1 MPAYMSGG
9 ARGGGTFN
17 SGGVH
22 MEINVAREGRND
34 SHYGQVRTASGLNI
48 IAGIWTI
55 ISPWVYG
62 FFNGTGSVWNNVIVG
77 IVIAIF
83 AAIRFFGAASA
94 VWLSWINALL
104 GIWLILSPW
113 IYGYTTNTGR
123 MWNSIIVGIIVL
135 VLSVWSAV
143 ATNAASRV

>member
-1 MPAYMSGG
+1 
-9 ARGGGTFN
+9 
-17 SGGVH
+17 
-22 MEINVAREGRND
+22 MEINVAREGRD
-34 SHYGQVRTASGLNI
+34 DRHYGQVRLASGLNI

-62 FFNGTGSVWNNVIVG
+62 FYNAAGNVWNNVIVG
-77 IVIAIF
+77 IVIAVF
-83 AAIRFFGAASA
+83 AAIRFFGTAGT

-113 IYGYTTNTGR
+113 IYGYTGNAGR
-123 MWNSIIVGIIVL
+123 MWNSIIVGIVVL

-143 ATNAASRV
+143 ATSATTESRL

>member
-1 MPAYMSGG
+1 
-9 ARGGGTFN
+9 
-17 SGGVH
+17 
-22 MEINVAREGRND
+22 MEINVARESRGDR
-34 SHYGQVRTASGLNI
+34 HYGQVRFASGINI

-62 FFNGTGSVWNNVIVG
+62 FYNGVGNVWNSVIVG

-83 AAIRFFGAASA
+83 AAIRFFGTAGT

-113 IYGYTTNTGR
+113 IYGFTDNTGR
-123 MWNSIIVGIIVL
+123 KWNSVIVGIVVL

-143 ATNAASRV
+143 ATSSSESRV

>member
-1 MPAYMSGG
+1 
-9 ARGGGTFN
+9 
-17 SGGVH
+17 
-22 MEINVAREGRND
+22 MEINVARESRGDR
-34 SHYGQVRTASGLNI
+34 HYGQVRFASGINI

-62 FFNGTGSVWNNVIVG
+62 FYNGVGNVWNSVIVG

-83 AAIRFFGAASA
+83 AAIRFFGTAGT

-113 IYGYTTNTGR
+113 IYGFTDNTGR
-123 MWNSIIVGIIVL
+123 KWNSVIVGIVVL
-135 VLSVWSAV
+135 VLSIWSAV
-143 ATNAASRV
+143 ATSSSESRV

>member
-1 MPAYMSGG
+1 
-9 ARGGGTFN
+9 
-17 SGGVH
+17 
-22 MEINVAREGRND
+22 MEINVARESRGDR
-34 SHYGQVRTASGLNI
+34 HYGQVRFASGINI

-62 FFNGTGSVWNNVIVG
+62 FYNGVGNVWNSVIVG
-77 IVIAIF
+77 IIIAIF
-83 AAIRFFGAASA
+83 AAIRFFGTAGT

-113 IYGYTTNTGR
+113 IYGFTDNTGR
-123 MWNSIIVGIIVL
+123 KWNSVIVGIVVL

-143 ATNAASRV
+143 ATSSSESRV